1 MKYNEDQSKQ
11 YEIPME
17 VTNETIRDFGI
28 DPSKVVWTKIGN
40 RRVRAFMVP
49 CTKEFTGREVIMT
62 MFPGYDFIKASRS
75 VSKASLTDD

>member
-28 DPSKVVWTKIGN
+28 DPSRVVWTKIGN
-40 RRVRAFMVP
+40 KKVRAFMVP
-49 CTKEFTGREVIMT
+49 CTKEQYYE
-62 MFPGYDFIKASRS
+62 
-75 VSKASLTDD
+75 